1 MTSLPNRQELQVNS
15 NGLAEKF
22 NTAKLLNNKVHG
34 FWEEILDKPVD
45 TRVDTELSDSERA
58 AELNGSLRHVQPLK
72 QVNVSD
78 RAPAEA
84 LTPAA
89 VSTKSTPQ
97 LDLFQVGL
105 ELLQERLAL
114 N

>member
-15 NGLAEKF
+15 NRLAKKF
-22 NTAKLLNNKVHG
+22 NTAKLLNNKVQG

-45 TRVDTELSDSERA
+45 SRVDIKRSDSDTA
-58 AELNGSLRHVQPLK
+58 AALNSSLQHVQPLRP
-72 QVNVSD
+72 VNVSD
-78 RAPAEA
+78 RTSTEA

-89 VSTKSTPQ
+89 VSTKSSQQ